1 MTFLPIASDDSLSPA
16 QTAAR
21 DHQLETYGGHF
32 TNLKATLLS
41 HVPSFD
47 AYMQWYVLRDE
58 LAPFIGERAVS
69 LFSYAISDENDCL
82 VSSAYFRRILIDNG
96 EDPDSPQVTE
106 VEQLLIDWGRLHREV
121 ARGDSRRPVRPS
133 RGRVQPAVAGAAR
146 RVRRADGRDQPV
158 HDRRQGAARR
168 AAVRVPEAGMSAPP
182 LIRARPPCALRRRA
196 VRDRR
201 CPMTQ

>member
-16 QTAAR
+16 QAAAR
-21 DHQLETYGGHF
+21 DHQLETYGGRI
-32 TNLKATLLS
+32 TNMKATLLS

-82 VSSAYFRRILIDNG
+82 VCSVFFRRILIDNG
-96 EDPDSPQVTE
+96 EDPDNPQVTE
-106 VEQLLIDWGRLHREV
+106 AEQLLIDWGRLIAKSPADIPAELY
-121 ARGDSRRPVRPS
+121 ARLEAAFN
-133 RGRVQPAVAGAAR
+133 PAAARAAR
-146 RVRRADGRDQPV
+146 RVRRPDDRDQPV

-168 AAVRVPEAGMSAPP
+168 TALRVPEAGG
-182 LIRARPPCALRRRA
+182 
-196 VRDRR
+196 
-201 CPMTQ
+201 